1 MNPPSSVRGNS
12 ANGFAVAEA
21 RPPPDLAEQVA
32 RALAED
38 VGDGDLTAALVP
50 AGTAGR
56 ATVVTREPAV
66 LCGRPWFDEVFRQ
79 LDPAVSVSWDAAE
92 GADVVA
98 GQRLCRLAG
107 PARSLL
113 TGERTALNFLQTLS
127 GTATAARRYVQRV
140 AGLPCRILDTRKT
153 VPGLRRAQKYAVRCA
168 GGSNHRMG
176 LYDGILVKEN
186 HIMAAGSIAAA
197 VSAARAAGTSVP
209 VEVEVES
216 LDELREAL
224 DAGADMAL
232 LDEFSL
238 DGLREAVALNRAHPR
253 GPIALEASGSVTFET
268 LRAIAETGVDYVS
281 IGSLTKHVRA
291 VDLSMRFEF
300 GAPG

>member
-1 MNPPSSVRGNS
+1 MSHY
-12 ANGFAVAEA
+12 AV
-21 RPPPDLAEQVA
+21 PPDLADQVA

-38 VGDGDLTAALVP
+38 VGSGDLTAALVP
-50 AGTAGR
+50 AGRAGR
-56 ATVVTREPAV
+56 ATVVTRESAV
-66 LCGRPWFDEVFRQ
+66 LCGRPWVDEVFRQ
-79 LDPAVSVSWDAAE
+79 LDPSVRVIWEAEE
-92 GADVVA
+92 GADLA
-98 GQRLCRLAG
+98 PDQLLCRLDG

-127 GTATAARRYVQRV
+127 GTATATRRYVAV
-140 AGLPCRILDTRKT
+140 IAGLPCRILDTRKT
-153 VPGLRRAQKYAVRCA
+153 LPGLRRAQKYAVRCA

-197 VSAARAAGTSVP
+197 VDAARAAGSTVP
-209 VEVEVES
+209 VEVEVET
-216 LDELREAL
+216 LDELRQAL

-238 DGLREAVALNRAHPR
+238 DELRTAVAMNRAHPR
-253 GPIALEASGSVTFET
+253 GPMKLEASGNVTLET
-268 LRAIAETGVDYVS
+268 LRAVAETGVDFVS

-300 GAPG
+300 DAQA

>member
-1 MNPPSSVRGNS
+1 MTNFN
-12 ANGFAVAEA
+12 
-21 RPPPDLAEQVA
+21 PPPDLVDQVS

-38 VGDGDLTAALVP
+38 VGSGDLTAALVP
-50 AGTAGR
+50 AGRQGR
-56 ATVVTREPAV
+56 ATVITREAAV
-66 LCGRPWFDEVFRQ
+66 LCGRPWFDDVFRQ
-79 LDPAVSVSWDAAE
+79 IDPAVQVTWDAGE
-92 GADVVA
+92 GAAVEP
-98 GQRLCRLAG
+98 GQRLCRLQG

-127 GTATAARRYVQRV
+127 GTATATRRYVQLV

-153 VPGLRRAQKYAVRCA
+153 LPGLRRAQKYAVRCA

-197 VSAARAAGTSVP
+197 VGAARAAVASVP
-209 VEVEVES
+209 VEVEVET
-216 LDELREAL
+216 LDELRQAL

-238 DGLREAVALNRAHPR
+238 DDLRAAVAMNRSHPR
-253 GPIALEASGSVTFET
+253 GPMKLEASGNVTFET
-268 LRAIAETGVDYVS
+268 LRGIAETGVDFIS

-300 GAPG
+300 DAGTLSR

>member
-1 MNPPSSVRGNS
+1 VNEP
-12 ANGFAVAEA
+12 A
-21 RPPPDLAEQVA
+21 PPPDLAEQVA

-50 AGTAGR
+50 AGRNGR
-56 ATVVTREPAV
+56 ATVITREAAV

-79 LDPAVSVSWDAAE
+79 LDPAVRVHWAAAE
-92 GADVVA
+92 GADVVPN
-98 GQRLCRLAG
+98 QLLCRLEG

-113 TGERTALNFLQTLS
+113 TGERSALNFLQTLS
-127 GTATAARRYVQRV
+127 GTATVTRRYAAVV
-140 AGLPCRILDTRKT
+140 AGLHCRILDTRKT
-153 VPGLRRAQKYAVRCA
+153 LPGLRRAQKYAVRCG

-197 VSAARAAGTSVP
+197 VAAARASGARVP
-209 VEVEVES
+209 VEVEVET
-216 LDELREAL
+216 LDELRQAL

-238 DGLREAVALNRAHPR
+238 DDLRAAVAMSRSHPR
-253 GPIALEASGSVTFET
+253 GPIKLEASGSVTFDT
-268 LRAIAETGVDYVS
+268 LRAIAETGVDFVS

-300 GAPG
+300 DGSA

>member
-1 MNPPSSVRGNS
+1 MSHYSV
-12 ANGFAVAEA
+12 
-21 RPPPDLAEQVA
+21 PPDLADQVA

-38 VGDGDLTAALVP
+38 VGSGDLTAALVP
-50 AGTAGR
+50 AARAGR

-66 LCGRPWFDEVFRQ
+66 LCGRPWVDEVFRQ
-79 LDPAVSVSWDAAE
+79 LDPSVQVLWEAEE
-92 GADVVA
+92 GADVA
-98 GQRLCRLAG
+98 PDQLLCRLAG

-127 GTATAARRYVQRV
+127 GTATATRRYVAAV

-153 VPGLRRAQKYAVRCA
+153 LPGLRRAQKYAVRCA

-197 VSAARAAGTSVP
+197 VDAARAAGSTVP
-209 VEVEVES
+209 VEVEVET
-216 LDELREAL
+216 LDELRQAL

-238 DGLREAVALNRAHPR
+238 DELRTAVAMNRAHPR
-253 GPIALEASGSVTFET
+253 GPMKLEASGNVTLET
-268 LRAIAETGVDYVS
+268 LRTIAETGVDFVS

-300 GAPG
+300 DAQA

>member
-1 MNPPSSVRGNS
+1 MSNFN
-12 ANGFAVAEA
+12 
-21 RPPPDLAEQVA
+21 PPPDLVEQVA

-38 VGDGDLTAALVP
+38 VGSGDLTAALVP
-50 AGTAGR
+50 AGRNGR
-56 ATVVTREPAV
+56 ATVITREAAV
-66 LCGRPWFDEVFRQ
+66 LCGQPWFDEVFRQ
-79 LDPAVSVSWDAAE
+79 VDPAVRVLWDAAE
-92 GADVVA
+92 GTDASPD
-98 GQRLCRLAG
+98 QRLCRLQG

-127 GTATAARRYVQRV
+127 GTATATRRYVQLV
-140 AGLPCRILDTRKT
+140 EGLPCRILDTRKT
-153 VPGLRRAQKYAVRCA
+153 LPGLRRAQKYAVRCA

-197 VSAARAAGTSVP
+197 VSAARAAGATVP
-209 VEVEVES
+209 VEVEVET
-216 LDELREAL
+216 LEELRQAL

-238 DGLREAVALNRAHPR
+238 DDLRAAVAMNKSHPR
-253 GPIALEASGSVTFET
+253 GPMKLEASGNVTFET
-268 LRAIAETGVDYVS
+268 LRGIAETGVDFVS

-300 GAPG
+300 DAGR

>member
-1 MNPPSSVRGNS
+1 MGSGRGSVAS
-12 ANGFAVAEA
+12 
-21 RPPPDLAEQVA
+21 RPD
-32 RALAED
+32 
-38 VGDGDLTAALVP
+38 
-50 AGTAGR
+50 
-56 ATVVTREPAV
+56 
-66 LCGRPWFDEVFRQ
+66 Q
-79 LDPAVSVSWDAAE
+79 L
-92 GADVVA
+92 
-98 GQRLCRLAG
+98 LCRLAG

-127 GTATAARRYVQRV
+127 GTATTTRRYVELL

-153 VPGLRRAQKYAVRCA
+153 IPGLRRAQKYAVRCA

-197 VSAARAAGTSVP
+197 VDAARTAGSKVP
-209 VEVEVES
+209 VEVEVET
-216 LDELREAL
+216 LDELRQAL

-238 DGLREAVALNRAHPR
+238 EDMRAAVAMNRSHPR
-253 GPIALEASGSVTFET
+253 GPMKLEASGSVTFET
-268 LRAIAETGVDYVS
+268 LRAIAETGVDFVS

-291 VDLSMRFEF
+291 VDLSMRFQF
-300 GAPG
+300 GV

>member
-1 MNPPSSVRGNS
+1 MS
-12 ANGFAVAEA
+12 AFA
-21 RPPPDLAEQVA
+21 PPPDLVEQVA
-32 RALAED
+32 RALSED
-38 VGDGDLTAALVP
+38 VGSGDLTAALVP
-50 AGTAGR
+50 AGRMGR
-56 ATVVTREPAV
+56 ATVITREQAV
-66 LCGRPWFDEVFRQ
+66 LCGRPWVDEVFRQ
-79 LDPAVSVSWDAAE
+79 VDPSVRISWEAEE
-92 GADVVA
+92 GADVA
-98 GQRLCRLAG
+98 PGQRLFRLEG
-107 PARSLL
+107 TARSLL

-127 GTATAARRYVQRV
+127 GTATATRRYVQLV

-197 VSAARAAGTSVP
+197 VNAARAAGASVP
-209 VEVEVES
+209 VEVEVET
-216 LDELREAL
+216 LDELRQAL

-238 DGLREAVALNRAHPR
+238 DDLRAAVAMNRAHPR
-253 GPIALEASGSVTFET
+253 GPMKLEASGNVTFDT
-268 LRAIAETGVDYVS
+268 LRSIAETGVDFIS

-300 GAPG
+300 DAQA

>member
-1 MNPPSSVRGNS
+1 MTRAP
-12 ANGFAVAEA
+12 AMA
-21 RPPPDLAEQVA
+21 PPPDVREQVA

-38 VGDGDLTAALVP
+38 VGTGDLTAALVP
-50 AGTAGR
+50 GGR
-56 ATVVTREPAV
+56 TGSATVITREAAV
-66 LCGRPWFDEVFRQ
+66 VCGQPWFDEVFRQ
-79 LDPAVSVSWDAAE
+79 LDATVRIDWDVAE
-92 GADVVA
+92 GSGAVP

-127 GTATAARRYVQRV
+127 GTATAARRY
-140 AGLPCRILDTRKT
+140 ADELTGLPCRVLDTRKT
-153 VPGLRRAQKYAVRCA
+153 IPGLRQAQKYAVRCG

-197 VSAARAAGTSVP
+197 VDAAREQGVDIP

-216 LDELREAL
+216 LDELRQAL
-224 DAGADMAL
+224 EAGADMAL

-238 DGLREAVALNRAHPR
+238 DDLRAAVALNRSHAR
-253 GPIALEASGSVTFET
+253 GPIRLEASGSVTFET
-268 LRAIAETGVDYVS
+268 LRAIAETGVDFISV
-281 IGSLTKHVRA
+281 GSLTKHVRA

-300 GAPG
+300 DG

>member
-1 MNPPSSVRGNS
+1 MSHFN
-12 ANGFAVAEA
+12 
-21 RPPPDLAEQVA
+21 PPPDLVEQVA

-38 VGDGDLTAALVP
+38 VGGGDLTAALVP
-50 AGTAGR
+50 AGRQGR
-56 ATVVTREPAV
+56 ATVITREAAV

-79 LDPAVSVSWDAAE
+79 VDPAVQVSWDADE
-92 GADVVA
+92 GAAVEP

-127 GTATAARRYVQRV
+127 GTATATRRYAQLV

-153 VPGLRRAQKYAVRCA
+153 LPGLRRAQKYAVRCA

-197 VSAARAAGTSVP
+197 VNAARAAGASVP
-209 VEVEVES
+209 VEVEVET
-216 LDELREAL
+216 LGELRQAL

-238 DGLREAVALNRAHPR
+238 DDLRAAVAMNRSHPR
-253 GPIALEASGSVTFET
+253 GPMKLEASGNVTFET
-268 LRAIAETGVDYVS
+268 LRGIAETGVDFVS

-300 GAPG
+300 DAKP

>member
-1 MNPPSSVRGNS
+1 MGNF
-12 ANGFAVAEA
+12 N
-21 RPPPDLAEQVA
+21 PPPDLAEQVA

-38 VGDGDLTAALVP
+38 VGGGDLTAALVP
-50 AGTAGR
+50 AGRHGR
-56 ATVVTREPAV
+56 ATVITREAAV

-79 LDPAVSVSWDAAE
+79 IDPAVNVLWDTAE
-92 GADVVA
+92 GAGVEP
-98 GQRLCRLAG
+98 GQRLCRLEG

-127 GTATAARRYVQRV
+127 GTATVTRSYVQIV

-153 VPGLRRAQKYAVRCA
+153 LPGLRRAQKYAVRCA

-197 VSAARAAGTSVP
+197 VSAARAAGASVP
-209 VEVEVES
+209 VEVEVET
-216 LDELREAL
+216 LDELRQAL

-238 DGLREAVALNRAHPR
+238 DGLRAAVAMNRSHPR
-253 GPIALEASGSVTFET
+253 GPMKLEASGNVTFET
-268 LRAIAETGVDYVS
+268 LRGIAETGVDFVS

-300 GAPG
+300 DSKA

>member
-1 MNPPSSVRGNS
+1 MSDY
-12 ANGFAVAEA
+12 AV
-21 RPPPDLAEQVA
+21 PPDLADQVA

-38 VGDGDLTAALVP
+38 VGSGDLTAALVP
-50 AGTAGR
+50 AGRAGR
-56 ATVVTREPAV
+56 ATVVTRESAV
-66 LCGRPWFDEVFRQ
+66 LCGRPWVDEVFRQ
-79 LDPAVSVSWDAAE
+79 LDPSVRVLWEAEE
-92 GADVVA
+92 GADVA
-98 GQRLCRLAG
+98 PDQLLCRLAG

-127 GTATAARRYVQRV
+127 GTATATRRYVAV
-140 AGLPCRILDTRKT
+140 IAGLPCRILDTRKT
-153 VPGLRRAQKYAVRCA
+153 LPGLRRAQKYAVRCA

-197 VSAARAAGTSVP
+197 VDAARAAGSTVP
-209 VEVEVES
+209 VEVEVET
-216 LDELREAL
+216 LDELRQAL

-238 DGLREAVALNRAHPR
+238 DELRTAVAMNRAHPR
-253 GPIALEASGSVTFET
+253 GPMKLEASGNITLET
-268 LRAIAETGVDYVS
+268 PRAVAETGVDFVS

-300 GAPG
+300 DAQA